1 MNKRLI
7 LTIVLLL
14 VALTGLIVGY
24 ITWSVRNAPIDLT
37 TTVIS
42 EEDFIEQGSDII
54 PFGVP
59 PSNLMFSSDAEG
71 DWDVMLLDSEGTLS
85 NLTADDS
92 GGQDIFSSFSIDGDT
107 INFVS
112 NRTDDMA
119 LGPSQVN
126 PDGTDLRTLTIIN
139 AVMTMFRESK
149 FDWDPAWS
157 PDEENLA
164 WVSLRDANLEIYTI
178 ALSEEIDFA
187 NADRRTNDVTR
198 DWYIAWSP
206 DGTQLAYNN
215 NSGGTENVYTMD
227 MATGE
232 STQLTDDTVDLM
244 HPFWSL
250 DGSEL
255 FYIRDSEALYTD
267 GVFDIMQMNADGSD
281 AQALDSI
288 VRADPVWSPGA
299 SHVAFMSNVEGNWHI
314 YVSRADGTNLRRVT
328 DGDANHMFPVWM
340 P

>member
-1 MNKRLI
+1 MKKRLI
-7 LTIVLLL
+7 WTIVLLII
-14 VALTGLIVGY
+14 ALAGLIVGY
-24 ITWSVRNAPIDLT
+24 LAWTVRNAPIDLDT
-37 TTVIS
+37 TAIS

-54 PFGVP
+54 PFANP
-59 PSNLMFSSDAEG
+59 PSNLMFSSDKEG
-71 DWDVMLLDSEGTLS
+71 DWDVMLLESDGTLN

-92 GGQDIFSSFSIDGDT
+92 GGQDIFSSFSINGES

-112 NRTDDMA
+112 NRMDEMA
-119 LGPSQVN
+119 LGPSQIN

-139 AVMTMFRESK
+139 AVMELFRESK

-157 PDEENLA
+157 PDGENLA

-178 ALSEEIDFA
+178 PLSEEIDFA
-187 NADRRTNDVTR
+187 NADRRTNDITR

-206 DGTQLAYNN
+206 DGSQIAYNN
-215 NSGGTENVYTMD
+215 NLGGTENVYTMN
-227 MATGE
+227 MTTGE

-250 DGSEL
+250 DGSQL
-255 FYIRDSEALYTD
+255 FYIRENDSMYSD
-267 GVFDIMQMNADGSD
+267 GIFDIIQMNANGTEP
-281 AQALDSI
+281 QPLDSI

-299 SHVAFMSNVEGNWHI
+299 SHVAFASNVEGNWHI
-314 YVSRADGTNLRRVT
+314 YVSRADGTNIRRVT
-328 DGDANHMFPVWM
+328 EGDANYMFPVWM